1 MRICAPSPHRRRCS
15 SRCWATCT
23 HRGTRSRTAPEIARQ
38 DASFSTLEIHWNTY
52 VLWPAEG
59 DTGDARDLLQ
69 AEGKQRLPR
78 LALRARLD
86 LVERGLGGRVLL
98 VGVVVIMVVVIM
110 VMVGVVGV
118 DFLDSG
124 RHL

>member
-1 MRICAPSPHRRRCS
+1 MTNRIYITRRLIRIPKVKTLCS
-15 SRCWATCT
+15 AT
-23 HRGTRSRTAPEIARQ
+23 H
-38 DASFSTLEIHWNTY
+38 
-52 VLWPAEG
+52 VLWPPES
-59 DTGDARDLLQ
+59 DTSDARDLLQ
-69 AEGKQRLPR
+69 AKRKQRLPR

-118 DFLDSG
+118 DFLDGG